1 MSEDEKETEQ
11 PNEMINLNKTILEFN
26 NQNQEGKGLKIL
38 TPDQMISGLPISLYC
53 NYYIVFNCIFVY
65 SANQVKYF
73 LPSIS
78 NTAQYC
84 FTYILN

>member
-53 NYYIVFNCIFVY
+53 NYYIVFFVLFKKKLAKIIY
-65 SANQVKYF
+65 NN
-73 LPSIS
+73 LI
-78 NTAQYC
+78 NTIYRWK
-84 FTYILN
+84 

>member
-53 NYYIVFNCIFVY
+53 NYYIVLFVLF
-65 SANQVKYF
+65 KKK
-73 LPSIS
+73 IS
-78 NTAQYC
+78 KNN
-84 FTYILN
+84 L

>member
-38 TPDQMISGLPISLYC
+38 TPDQMISELPISLYC
-53 NYYIVFNCIFVY
+53 NYYIVFFVLFKKQLAKIIY
-65 SANQVKYF
+65 NN
-73 LPSIS
+73 LI
-78 NTAQYC
+78 NTIYRWK
-84 FTYILN
+84 